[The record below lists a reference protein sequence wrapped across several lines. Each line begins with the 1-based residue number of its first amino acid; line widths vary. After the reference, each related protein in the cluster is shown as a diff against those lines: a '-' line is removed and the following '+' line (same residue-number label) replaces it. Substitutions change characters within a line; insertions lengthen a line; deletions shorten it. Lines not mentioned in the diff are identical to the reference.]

1 MLTRP
6 SDALKLI
13 LNEVSFLS
21 QETISLSK
29 ALGRYL
35 SQSLVAPIFLPP
47 FDNSAMDGFAVRC
60 GDINV
65 ATSDRPI
72 SLKVVGMLK
81 AGDDVEG
88 MRRAMP
94 LQQGCAVRIM
104 TGAPIPAGTDAV
116 IPFEETLTPQGRG
129 GHETCTIPKPVR
141 IGENIRKA
149 GEDVQK
155 GTCVLDKGV
164 RLTPRNMAL
173 LSALGFSEVSV
184 TRLPQVALFSTGN
197 ELKAL
202 GSVLE
207 PGQIYDS
214 NGPTLSLALQELGLK
229 SKILS
234 TPQDTLQDLLNTF
247 QAASEAEVI
256 LTMGAV
262 SAGDFDLIP
271 QALEKLGAKV
281 LFHKLAIKPGKP
293 LLFARWEHRFLFCL
307 PGNPVS
313 SLIVFD
319 RFVRPALLKMMGA
332 SLLFRQ
338 HYTALALHDIKA
350 TVGKEDYL
358 RARITWKDG
367 TFFAQLAGSQGS
379 AHLAPLAESH
389 ALLVVPES
397 ISQIREGEK
406 VEFEFWSETL

>member
-173 LSALGFSEVSV
+173 LAALGFSEVSV

-214 NGPTLSLALQELGLK
+214 NGPTLSLALQ
-229 SKILS
+229 
-234 TPQDTLQDLLNTF
+234 
-247 QAASEAEVI
+247 
-256 LTMGAV
+256 
-262 SAGDFDLIP
+262 DFDLIP

>member
-173 LSALGFSEVSV
+173 LAALGFSEVSV

-293 LLFARWEHRFLFCL
+293 
-307 PGNPVS
+307 VS

-397 ISQIREGEK
+397 ISQIREEEK